1 MKLFIAILLLLP
13 FTLPIA
19 GTSQINVSNTTP
31 YDSEQ
36 YLVEDLLLGNGVSA
50 SNITF
55 SGDPSQIGFFN
66 GVNSNIGLD
75 SGIVMYTADIAT
87 IVPGGVGT
95 DDFLTPA
102 SQTDSDLITVVQ
114 SVTSNPNA
122 NQITETHDLA
132 DLNFDFQVVG
142 DTVEFEFVFASDE
155 YLTYINT
162 QYNDVFSFF
171 LSGPGISGPYSSPAG
186 FPNGAVNVALIPNT
200 TDPITISS
208 VHPGL
213 NSQYYI
219 DNPANATVSLNG
231 FTTVVKVKY
240 PVECGENY
248 HFRFAIADCG
258 DGSLASAVFLKAGS
272 LGSDG
277 IGVSSFANF
286 AGVQGGNI
294 IGEACGQAGF
304 VFSSSNIN
312 EPDTIRFTISGN
324 AEMFDDYLSFPD
336 SIILPVGVAS
346 DTIWVTILQDFL
358 FEDMDTLEITL
369 LGNLGCNRATLYIQ
383 SINQL
388 NASLTVDSVN
398 ICPPETGQ
406 LVAEIAGGWEPY
418 YVSWNNNGGL
428 GDTVL
433 VSPDI
438 TTFYNASV
446 TDACGSVRILESSE
460 VWVQCPVAI
469 ANVFTPNGDGIN
481 DLYSAVN
488 LDDYPNPTITI
499 YNRWGKIVYYME
511 DYQNDW
517 DGTHYKSGNDLKE
530 GVYYIVVSPNSPK
543 YQYTEHKDT
552 IIQRT
557 LSGYLQLMR

>member
-1 MKLFIAILLLLP
+1 MKLFIALLLFLP
-13 FTLPIA
+13 FM
-19 GTSQINVSNTTP
+19 GTSQINVSNTAP
-31 YDSEQ
+31 YNSEQ
-36 YLVEDLLLGNGVSA
+36 YLVEDILLGNGVSA

-55 SGDPSQIGFFN
+55 SGDPTQIGFFN

-75 SGIVMYTADIAT
+75 SGVVMCTADIAT
-87 IVPGGVGT
+87 IVPGGSGT
-95 DDFLTPA
+95 DNFGTDPNL
-102 SQTDSDLITVVQ
+102 TDSDLIAVAQ
-114 SVTSNPNA
+114 SVTSNPSA
-122 NQITETHDLA
+122 NQITVTHDLA

-142 DTVEFEFVFASDE
+142 DTVEFEFVFASNE
-155 YLTYINT
+155 YLAWVNS

-186 FPNGAVNVALIPNT
+186 FPNGAVNVALIPGT
-200 TDPITISS
+200 ADPITISS

-219 DNPANATVSLNG
+219 DNPGPGNTTVDLNG

-258 DGSLASAVFLKAGS
+258 DGTLASAVFLKAGS

-277 IGVSSFANF
+277 VGVSSFANF
-286 AGVQGGNI
+286 AGVQGNT

-312 EPDTIRFTISGN
+312 EPDTLRFTIAGN

-336 SIILPVGVAS
+336 SIILPIGVAS
-346 DTIWVTILQDFL
+346 DTIWVTILQDYV

-369 LGNLGCNRATLYIQ
+369 LGNLGCNTATLYIQ
-383 SINQL
+383 NINQL
-388 NASLTVDSVN
+388 NASLTVDSIN

-418 YVSWNNNGGL
+418 YVSWNNNGGI
-428 GDTVL
+428 GDTVV

-446 TDACGSVRILESSE
+446 SDACGNAKTLESSA

-469 ANVFTPNGDGIN
+469 ANVFTPNNDKIN

-488 LDDYPNPTITI
+488 LEDYPHPTITV

-511 DYQNDW
+511 NYQNDW
-517 DGTHYKSGNDLKE
+517 DGTHYKSGEDLKE

-543 YQYTEHKDT
+543 YEYTEHK
-552 IIQRT
+552 QEGLRRT
-557 LSGYLQLMR
+557 LAGYVQLMR